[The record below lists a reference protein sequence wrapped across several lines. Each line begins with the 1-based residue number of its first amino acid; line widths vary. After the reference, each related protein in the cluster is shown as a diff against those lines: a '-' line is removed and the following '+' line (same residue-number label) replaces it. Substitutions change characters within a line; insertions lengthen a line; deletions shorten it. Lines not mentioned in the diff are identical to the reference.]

1 MEEVRLKELK
11 KLAVQYFNVAASHV
25 DQNLNLNQELLKAIK
40 GRTIN
45 EEAEIPA
52 FEQKPMKFGVFQ
64 NREFVAMMTD
74 IRASTEIIN
83 GPNGT
88 TTMFLIFYIYAG
100 IVAKIVDYHGGTS
113 TEFLGDGVLNLFD
126 TEEFKLDVALRK
138 SVMASWD
145 ILEARNKVL
154 NPFFSSVGLPNI
166 NYGIGIDYGVTIVTR
181 FGYRG
186 DTDLKAFGKCVYN
199 SSKLSKGMNQIF
211 VSQKSQAEWPVSSN
225 GRLGFNNPQQL
236 NDVVGIP
243 LYIIPNF

>member
-1 MEEVRLKELK
+1 MEENRLNELR
-11 KLAVQYFNVAASHV
+11 KLTIQYFNVAASHV
-25 DQNLNLNQELLKAIK
+25 DQNLNLNEELLKAIK
-40 GRTIN
+40 GRVIN
-45 EEAEIPA
+45 EDAEIPA
-52 FEQKPMKFGVFQ
+52 FEKKPMKFGDFQ
-64 NREFVAMMTD
+64 NREFVSMMTD
-74 IRASTEIIN
+74 IRKSTDIIN

-88 TTMFLIFYIYAG
+88 TSMFLIFYIYAG

-126 TEEFKLDVALRK
+126 TEEFNLDGALQK

-166 NYGIGIDYGVTIVTR
+166 NFGIGIDHGLTIVTR

-199 SSKLSKGMNQIF
+199 SSKLCKGMNQIF
-211 VSQKSQAEWPVSSN
+211 VSQKSQSVWPVAPN
-225 GRLGFNNPQQL
+225 GKLGFNNPQRI
-236 NDVVGIP
+236 DGVVGVP
-243 LYIIPNF
+243 LYIKQ

>member
-1 MEEVRLKELK
+1 
-11 KLAVQYFNVAASHV
+11 
-25 DQNLNLNQELLKAIK
+25 
-40 GRTIN
+40 
-45 EEAEIPA
+45 
-52 FEQKPMKFGVFQ
+52 
-64 NREFVAMMTD
+64 MTD

-88 TTMFLIFYIYAG
+88 ITMFLIFYIYAG

-126 TEEFKLDVALRK
+126 TTEFTLDGALRK

-154 NPFFSSVGLPNI
+154 NPFFSKVGLPNI
-166 NYGIGIDYGVTIVTR
+166 NLGIGIDHGVTIVTR

-211 VSQKSQAEWPVSSN
+211 VSQKSHEVWPVSPN
-225 GRLGFNNPQQL
+225 GKLGFHRPERI
-236 NDVVGIP
+236 NDAVGVP
-243 LYIIPNF
+243 LFKIS